1 MSLCNLEH
9 GISRIKIFLLGTNF
23 SSFKRVEIEWM
34 EREKVLRTI
43 EKEQGRKARGRFH
56 LIKNVATIFAPVFSR
71 VLFVL
76 LKPWNYLS
84 PLQPPYFRGRFHAS
98 RLTRRATPRRI
109 VCLHNGTRRV
119 LRTSSFPN
127 AWDEREREKTRNSC
141 EITKMKK
148 RKDGVGYGA
157 WKVMESRVSSSRVR
171 NGRAKC
177 KVRGGERKGGWRR
190 EKEEEEEERVR
201 GSRCK
206 GETSSVVDSL
216 RFIFASESVPCPLP
230 YSVFQNRLT
239 LSRSWLG

>member
-1 MSLCNLEH
+1 
-9 GISRIKIFLLGTNF
+9 
-23 SSFKRVEIEWM
+23 
-34 EREKVLRTI
+34 
-43 EKEQGRKARGRFH
+43 
-56 LIKNVATIFAPVFSR
+56 
-71 VLFVL
+71 
-76 LKPWNYLS
+76 
-84 PLQPPYFRGRFHAS
+84 
-98 RLTRRATPRRI
+98 
-109 VCLHNGTRRV
+109 
-119 LRTSSFPN
+119 
-127 AWDEREREKTRNSC
+127 
-141 EITKMKK
+141 MKK

-157 WKVMESRVSSSRVR
+157 WKVMESRVPSSRVR

-201 GSRCK
+201 GSRRK

>member
-1 MSLCNLEH
+1 MEYESIMSLCNLEH

-127 AWDEREREKTRNSC
+127 AWDEREEKRER
-141 EITKMKK
+141 E
-148 RKDGVGYGA
+148 RERERERD
-157 WKVMESRVSSSRVR
+157 
-171 NGRAKC
+171 
-177 KVRGGERKGGWRR
+177 VRGEDEEFVRDN
-190 EKEEEEEERVR
+190 EK
-201 GSRCK
+201 
-206 GETSSVVDSL
+206 
-216 RFIFASESVPCPLP
+216 
-230 YSVFQNRLT
+230 
-239 LSRSWLG
+239 